1 MTAKES
7 CPLITCIAIWTK
19 IKRHVNLNAVVCH
32 LEHKSLFDGPDT
44 TTVFVLFEL
53 QFFCFCFLNVSLQTE
68 RLHIKYGLLA
78 SLDK

>member
-19 IKRHVNLNAVVCH
+19 IKRHVNLNAVVCC
-32 LEHKSLFDGPDT
+32 LEHKPLFDGPDA
-44 TTVFVLFEL
+44 TTVFVLFQL
-53 QFFCFCFLNVSLQTE
+53 QFFCFLNVSLQTE
-68 RLHIKYGLLA
+68 RLHVKYGLLA